1 MIRLYN
7 QTIQQINDSTIQQ
20 FNNSTKPYHVT
31 MSIRIKKIILVIVHL
46 LFWAVVGYLF
56 LANSFLRPRHPS
68 LWVEVCALLCIV
80 ALFYVSYFVLV
91 PKLLMRRCFV
101 PFFVCTFLLI
111 LLNGFIE
118 LAMMEENLKVVYGQ
132 IGETALYKTI
142 RWNIFFFLC
151 LRDACFIIVGDIA
164 KLCELQA
171 VKLQQRD
178 KTASEIND
186 GCIFVDIP
194 SQMTALLAIDDI
206 AYLTYEKR
214 RVTIVRKTAPRI
226 YTYASLTYFEEHLP
240 SDQFIRINRNTIAAY
255 SVVESYNETTV
266 CLVAHNIVKDFPIQ
280 PTKSEDILDLLQTRN
295 PSKYQPD

>member
-1 MIRLYN
+1 
-7 QTIQQINDSTIQQ
+7 
-20 FNNSTKPYHVT
+20 
-31 MSIRIKKIILVIVHL
+31 MSIRIKKIVFVIVHL

-56 LANSFLRPRHPS
+56 LANSFLRPMHPS

-80 ALFYVSYFVLV
+80 VPFYVSYFVLV

-101 PFFVCTFLLI
+101 LFSVCSFLLI
-111 LLNGFIE
+111 LLGGTLE
-118 LAMMEENLKVVYGQ
+118 LWVMGRNILLVYSR
-132 IGETALYKTI
+132 IGNVPYTKILWT
-142 RWNIFFFLC
+142 IFFFLC

-194 SQMTALLAIDDI
+194 SQMTVLLAMDDI

-214 RVTIVRKTAPRI
+214 RVTIVRKTAPRV
-226 YTYASLTYFEEHLP
+226 YTYSSLAYFEEHLP
-240 SDQFIRINRNTIAAY
+240 FDRFIRINRSVIAAY
-255 SVVESYNETTV
+255 SVIEAYNETTV
-266 CLVAHNIVKDFPIQ
+266 RVVAHNMMKEFPIQ
-280 PTKSEDILDLLQTRN
+280 QTNSVDILSQLQAWA

>member
-1 MIRLYN
+1 
-7 QTIQQINDSTIQQ
+7 
-20 FNNSTKPYHVT
+20 
-31 MSIRIKKIILVIVHL
+31 MSDKNKIICMTAVHL
-46 LFWAVVGYLF
+46 LFWAIVGYLF
-56 LANSFLRPRHPS
+56 LANSFLRPMHPS

-118 LAMMEENLKVVYGQ
+118 LAMMEENLKAVYGQ

-194 SQMTALLAIDDI
+194 SQMTALLAMDDI

-214 RVTIVRKTAPRI
+214 RVTIVRKTAPRV
-226 YTYASLTYFEEHLP
+226 YTYSSLAYFEEHLP
-240 SDQFIRINRNTIAAY
+240 SDRFIRINRSVIAAY
-255 SVVESYNETTV
+255 SVIEAYNETTV
-266 CLVAHNIVKDFPIQ
+266 RVVAHNMIKDFPIQ
-280 PTKSEDILDLLQTRN
+280 QNNSVDILNQLQAWA
-295 PSKYQPD
+295 PSKCQPD